1 MPPLI
6 LREYE
11 KTQDIYLTLTQREQ
25 LQALTN
31 TITVVP
37 SVGSTDRYDL
47 TPASTIG
54 ALHLDGLDVLITPKL
69 SVDRVMFLI
78 SYALG
83 RVHQL
88 ESPVD
93 LEADVDVVEA
103 IVPTFVHH
111 ASRAL
116 NRGVQQGYRS
126 IDESSLTVR
135 GQLRMGDQIRRRYGP
150 YPPAEITYDDFTVD
164 IELNRMLLAAAHR
177 LLRLRLRYDR
187 SRAGLRGIVR
197 RLEGVTLVDYDARR
211 IPLILFSR
219 LNERYRPAVGLARLI
234 LRSMSFDVVKGG
246 VTATAFLVNMNQVFE
261 DFLVQALR
269 DALGPGAQQL
279 VQGSRG
285 HPLFLDEA
293 RQVRLEPDLSFWR
306 GSQCL
311 FVGDAKYKRITST
324 DYPNADIYQ
333 AMAYAVA
340 TGRQRALLVYAAGEG
355 EPASHRVVHIGKRID
370 VVTLALGQPPAGVLA
385 QVAELAKFI
394 RHELSVAA

>member
-11 KTQDIYLTLTQREQ
+11 KTQGVYLTLTQREQ

-37 SVGSTDRYDL
+37 TAGSTDRWDL

-54 ALHLDGLDVLITPKL
+54 ALHLDGLDVLIVPKL
-69 SVDRVMFLI
+69 SVDRVMFLM
-78 SYALG
+78 SYALR

-88 ESPVD
+88 ESPVGLD
-93 LEADVDVVEA
+93 ADVDVVEA
-103 IVPTFVHH
+103 AVATFVHH

-126 IDESSLTVR
+126 VDESSLTVR

-164 IELNRMLLAAAHR
+164 IEINRLLLAAAHR
-177 LLRLRLRYDR
+177 LLRLRLRYER

-197 RLEGVTLVDYDARR
+197 RLEGVTLVEYDARR
-211 IPLILFSR
+211 LPLIVFSR
-219 LNERYRPAVGLARLI
+219 LNERYGPAVELARLI
-234 LRSMSFDVVKGG
+234 LQSMSFDVRAGG

-269 DALGPGAQQL
+269 DALGPSGRQL
-279 VQGSRG
+279 VQGAHG

-293 RQVRLEPDLSFWR
+293 RRVRLEPDLSFWR
-306 GSQCL
+306 GPECL

-324 DYPNADIYQ
+324 EFPNADLYQ

-340 TGRQRALLVYAAGEG
+340 TGRERALLVYAAGE
-355 EPASHRVVHIGKRID
+355 EQPASHRVVHIGKRVD
-370 VVTLALGQPPAGVLA
+370 VVTLDLSQPPVGVLD
-385 QVAELAKFI
+385 QVQDLAGLI
-394 RHELSVAA
+394 RSEVAIAA